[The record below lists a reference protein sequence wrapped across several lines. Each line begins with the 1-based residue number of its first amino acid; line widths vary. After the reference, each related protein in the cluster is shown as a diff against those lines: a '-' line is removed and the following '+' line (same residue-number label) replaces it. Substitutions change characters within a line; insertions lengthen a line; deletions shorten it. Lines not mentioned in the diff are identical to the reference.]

1 MLSGRTV
8 LGESDHSPE
17 RPRSAATLGACSS
30 ICEPGVWHPPPV
42 QAPAPSRDPLNSAAR
57 ASAPHPATGPCP
69 ADPTV
74 VPSSPGAG
82 GTPAPAR
89 IPRFQ
94 ALVSYNA
101 RFGENP
107 QWGLLTTAPGPGYA
121 HGLLAASSTR
131 QPGLVTLTDV
141 TPSVL
146 GWLGRPVP
154 AAVTSSPIQAG
165 PRTSL
170 AGTLRLLR
178 QQDAAAQV
186 YRQTV
191 ATPGQASH
199 GGDHGCP
206 HGQPGRPGE

>member
-1 MLSGRTV
+1 MLIHLRTGR
-8 LGESDHSPE
+8 LAPSPCAGPGAIAGSAQLR
-17 RPRSAATLGACSS
+17 RPRLR
-30 ICEPGVWHPPPV
+30 
-42 QAPAPSRDPLNSAAR
+42 PAPGHRPLPGGSHR
-57 ASAPHPATGPCP
+57 RTQL
-69 ADPTV
+69 T
-74 VPSSPGAG
+74 PGAG